1 MGLNLSNSRIATEL
15 DLDPDSVHEMATT
28 LREGIEEKQPK
39 VVLSGVVEFDEVYV
53 VAGHKGHAEVVKKR
67 AKGTSASVEECLR
80 SRHVGE

>member
-15 DLDPDSVHEMATT
+15 DLDPDSVHEMMATT

-53 VAGHKGHAEVVKKR
+53 VAGHKGHAEVVKT
-67 AKGTSASVEECLR
+67 KGER
-80 SRHVGE
+80 DVGIG